1 MAGKGD
7 AYAGAMAGEQR
18 HCLFISD
25 LHLTAERPAAVDR
38 FFHFLAHVATSAEA
52 LYILGDFF
60 EAWVGDDALT
70 EPFPAQ
76 VVAAL
81 RGLVAQGV
89 RLYFMHGNR
98 DFLLGAAFAEA
109 TGGSLL
115 PEPQVVDLY
124 GQPTLLMHGDTLCT
138 DDLDYQRFRRLV
150 RDPAWQAD
158 FLSRPLPQR
167 LLLARQLREQ
177 SEQAKGDKRLEI
189 MDANPDAVLNAFRQH
204 GVRRI
209 IHGHTHRPAHHR
221 LLVDD
226 QPCERWVLPEWYA
239 GGGYLVCQEAG
250 CHLVHL
256 T

>member
-1 MAGKGD
+1 MAEKGE
-7 AYAGAMAGEQR
+7 AGGGTVAGEQR
-18 HCLFISD
+18 QCLFISD
-25 LHLTAERPAAVDR
+25 LHLTAERPSAVAR
-38 FFHFLAHVATSAEA
+38 FFHFLAHVAPSAEA

-60 EAWVGDDALT
+60 EAWVGDDALSD
-70 EPFPAQ
+70 PFPAQ
-76 VVAAL
+76 VAAAL
-81 RGLVAQGV
+81 RRLVAQGV
-89 RLYFMHGNR
+89 RLYLMHGNR

-115 PEPQVVDLY
+115 PELQVVDLY

-177 SEQAKGDKRLEI
+177 SEQAKGEKHPEI
-189 MDANPDAVLNAFRQH
+189 MDANPDAVVNAFRRY

-226 QPCERWVLPEWYA
+226 QPCERWVLPEWYE
-239 GGGYLVCQEAG
+239 GGGYLVCQEA
-250 CHLVHL
+250 CCRLVPL
-256 T
+256 P